1 MHLGYGK
8 AHIEGVNGMQV
19 KPTNLRV
26 NQTPLFEVLSEDEIE
41 QIYFSALSVLYET
54 GVRVYEKEGVEVAH
68 AGGAIVEDTTDDSSL
83 VKIPPWM
90 VDKALATLPRKV
102 VVIGPNRENKMELF
116 KDQIYFGAGSDTP
129 FTIDPYT
136 RERRRATYQDVK
148 NFARLAEALPNLD
161 FHMSLGIV
169 QDTAVGTYDRWQYLA
184 MLEGTSKPINITAVD
199 LDGLQDQLEMAYI
212 RLGGKEEWKKGPC
225 FSLYIEP
232 VSPLSHSEEVV
243 QKLLFSC
250 DHDIPF
256 VYTPCPLAGA
266 TSPCTLAGTAVQA
279 LTESLFGIVL
289 SQLRKPGAS
298 LIIGGLMSNMD
309 MLTTVYCYGSPEMA
323 LLSAAYTQITKW
335 LGVPMYET
343 AGCSDAKM
351 FDEQAAME
359 ATINIA
365 TAALVGGNM
374 IHDVGYLEQGLTSSM
389 EMVVASNEIIDM
401 VKRILKGVPV
411 TDEDLALGVMDQVG
425 PGGHYLE
432 HDHTYSRFKDQIW
445 QPQLIDR
452 QNRENW
458 ELAGSKIFRDRVNER
473 VIEILEAD
481 TPPLMEEKMF
491 KEIRRICELADERH
505 KGEELDM
512 DMFGS

>member
-1 MHLGYGK
+1 
-8 AHIEGVNGMQV
+8 MQV
-19 KPTNLRV
+19 SKTNYLVNATPTL
-26 NQTPLFEVLSEDEIE
+26 EVLTQDEIE
-41 QIYFSALSVLYET
+41 AIYYSALRVLYET
-54 GVRVYEKEGVEVAH
+54 GVRVYDKEGVEVAYS
-68 AGGAIVEDTTDDSSL
+68 GGAIVEDTTEDSSL
-83 VKIPPWM
+83 VKMPPWM
-90 VDKALATLPRKV
+90 VDRARATLPKKV
-102 VVIGPNRENKMELF
+102 VVIGPDRQHRMELY
-116 KDQIYFGAGSDTP
+116 KNQIYYGAGSDTP
-129 FTIDPYT
+129 FTLDPYT
-136 RERRRATYQDVK
+136 GERRRATYQDVK
-148 NFARLAEALPNLD
+148 NFARLAQAMPNID

-184 MLEGTSKPINITAVD
+184 MLEGTNKPINITAVD
-199 LDGLQDQLEMAYI
+199 LEGVRDQLEMAYI
-212 RLGGKEEWKKGPC
+212 RVGGKEEWKKGPI

-243 QKLLFSC
+243 QKLLFAA

-266 TSPCTLAGTAVQA
+266 TAPTTLAGTAVQA

-335 LGVPMYET
+335 LEVPEYET
-343 AGCSDAKM
+343 AGCSDAKL

-365 TAALVGGNM
+365 TAGLIGGNM

-389 EMVVASNEIIDM
+389 EMMVASDEIIDM
-401 VKRILKGVPV
+401 VKRILRGIPV
-411 TDEDLALGVMDQVG
+411 TDVTQALDVMEDVG

-432 HDHTYSRFKDQIW
+432 HDHTYHRFKNEIW
-445 QPQLIDR
+445 RPKLIDR
-452 QNRENW
+452 LNWENW
-458 ELAGSKIFRDRVNER
+458 ELAGTKTHRDRVHER
-473 VIEILEAD
+473 VIEVLE
-481 TPPLMEEKMF
+481 TETEPLLDEAMY
-491 KEIRRICELADERH
+491 KELRRICELADARH
-505 KGEELDM
+505 KDEELDLQ
-512 DMFGS
+512 MFV

>member
-1 MHLGYGK
+1 
-8 AHIEGVNGMQV
+8 MQV
-19 KPTNLRV
+19 KKTNYEVHATPT
-26 NQTPLFEVLSEDEIE
+26 FEVLTQEEIE
-41 QIYFSALSVLYET
+41 AIYFSALTVLYET
-54 GVRVYEKEGVEVAH
+54 GVRVYEKEGVEVAY
-68 AGGAIVEDTTDDSSL
+68 AGGAIVEDTTEDSSL
-83 VKIPPWM
+83 VKMPPWM

-102 VVIGPNRENKMELF
+102 VVTGPDRKYRMELY

-129 FTIDPYT
+129 FTLDPYT
-136 RERRRATYQDVK
+136 GERRRATYDDVK
-148 NFARLAEALPNLD
+148 NFARLAQAMPNID

-199 LDGLQDQLEMAYI
+199 LDGLRDQLEMAYI
-212 RLGGKEEWKKGPC
+212 RVGGKEEWKKGPI

-232 VSPLSHSEEVV
+232 VSPLSHSEEVI
-243 QKLLFSC
+243 QKLLFSA

-266 TSPCTLAGTAVQA
+266 TAPCTLAGTAVQA

-309 MLTTVYCYGSPEMA
+309 MLTTVYSYGSPEMA

-335 LGVPMYET
+335 LGVPEYET

-374 IHDVGYLEQGLTSSM
+374 IHDVGYIEQGLCSSM
-389 EMVVASNEIIDM
+389 ELMVASDEIIDM
-401 VKRILKGVPV
+401 VKRILRGIPV
-411 TDEDLALGVMDQVG
+411 TDGTQALDVLDQVG
-425 PGGHYLE
+425 PAGQFLD
-432 HDHTYSRFKDQIW
+432 HDHTYERFKAEIW
-445 QPQLIDR
+445 RPKLLDR
-452 QNRENW
+452 NNWENW
-458 ELAGSKIFRDRVNER
+458 EKAGSKTHRERVHER
-473 VIEILEAD
+473 VIEILE
-481 TPPLMEEKMF
+481 TETEPLFDEAMY
-491 KEIRRICELADERH
+491 KELHRICELADARH
-505 KGEELDM
+505 KDEELDYN
-512 DMFGS
+512 MFG

>member
-1 MHLGYGK
+1 
-8 AHIEGVNGMQV
+8 MQV
-19 KPTNLRV
+19 KKTNYKVNSTPT
-26 NQTPLFEVLSEDEIE
+26 FEVLTEEEIE
-41 QIYFSALSVLYET
+41 AIYFSALRVLYET
-54 GVRVYEKEGVEVAH
+54 GVRVYEEEGVEVAYS
-68 AGGAIVEDTTDDSSL
+68 GGAIVEDKTDDSAL

-102 VVIGPNRENKMELF
+102 VVVGPDRKHRMELY
-116 KDQIYFGAGSDTP
+116 KNQIYYGAGSDTP

-136 RERRRATYQDVK
+136 GERRRATYEDVK
-148 NFARLAEALPNLD
+148 NFAKLAQAMPNID

-169 QDTAVGTYDRWQYLA
+169 QDVSVGTYDRWQYLA
-184 MLEGTSKPINITAVD
+184 MLEGTTKPINITAVD

-212 RLGGKEEWKKGPC
+212 RLGGKEEWRKGPS

-243 QKLLFSC
+243 QKLLFAT
-250 DHDIPF
+250 DHEIPF

-289 SQLRKPGAS
+289 SQLRKPGAPM
-298 LIIGGLMSNMD
+298 IIGGLMSNMD
-309 MLTTVYCYGSPEMA
+309 MRTTVYCYGSPEMA

-359 ATINIA
+359 ATFNIT
-365 TAALVGGNM
+365 TAGLVGGNM

-389 EMVVASNEIIDM
+389 EMMVASNEIIDR
-401 VKRILKGVPV
+401 VKRIIRGIPV
-411 TDEDLALGVMDQVG
+411 TDDTKALDVMDEVG
-425 PGGHYLE
+425 PGGHYLD
-432 HDHTYSRFKDQIW
+432 HDHTYDRFKDLIW
-445 QPQLIDR
+445 RGPLTDR
-452 QNRENW
+452 QNWENW
-458 ELAGSKIFRDRVNER
+458 ELTGSKTFRDRVHER
-473 VIEILEAD
+473 VIEVIEAD
-481 TPPLMEEKMF
+481 TEPLLDEAMY
-491 KEIRRICELADERH
+491 KELRRICELADDRH
-505 KGEELDM
+505 KDEELDY
-512 DMFGS
+512 DMFV

>member
-1 MHLGYGK
+1 
-8 AHIEGVNGMQV
+8 MQV
-19 KPTNLRV
+19 KRTNYLVNATPT
-26 NQTPLFEVLSEDEIE
+26 FEVLTEDEIE
-41 QIYFSALSVLYET
+41 AIYFSALRVLYET
-54 GVRVYEKEGVEVAH
+54 GVRVYEEEGIELAYS
-68 AGGAIVEDTTDDSSL
+68 GGAIVEDRKDDSSL

-102 VVIGPNRENKMELF
+102 VVVGPDRKNRMELY

-129 FTIDPYT
+129 FTLDPYT
-136 RERRRATYQDVK
+136 GDRRRATYEDVK
-148 NFARLAEALPNLD
+148 NFARLAQALPNID

-184 MLEGTSKPINITAVD
+184 MLEGTTKPINITAVD
-199 LDGLQDQLEMAYI
+199 LDGLKDQLEMAYI
-212 RLGGKEEWKKGPC
+212 RLGGKEEWRKGPI

-243 QKLLFSC
+243 QKLLFAT
-250 DHDIPF
+250 DHEIPF

-266 TSPCTLAGTAVQA
+266 TSPTTLAGTAVQA

-289 SQLRKPGAS
+289 SQLRKPGAPM
-298 LIIGGLMSNMD
+298 IIGGLMSNMD

-343 AGCSDAKM
+343 AGCSDTKL

-359 ATINIA
+359 ATFNIA

-389 EMVVASNEIIDM
+389 EMMVASNEIIDM
-401 VKRILKGVPV
+401 VKRILRGIPV
-411 TDEDLALGVMDQVG
+411 DDETMAIEVMDEVG
-425 PGGHYLE
+425 PGGHFLE
-432 HDHTYSRFKDQIW
+432 HDHTYTRFKTEMW
-445 QPQLIDR
+445 KPQLIDR
-452 QNRENW
+452 QNWENW
-458 ELAGSKIFRDRVNER
+458 TNTGSKTYHER
-473 VIEILEAD
+473 VHEKVIELLE
-481 TPPLMEEKMF
+481 TETEPLIDEAMY
-491 KEIRRICELADERH
+491 KELHRICELADARH
-505 KGEELDM
+505 KDEELDVK
-512 DMFGS
+512 MF